1 MAIVHGPS
9 ASRLAQLLALL
20 GCSARLSSWRVQNAR
35 CSDPALGELHARY
48 LLKTTLRHSYP
59 SFGALVA
66 LKLLNLA
73 ALTLDLLLLVLNLP
87 LLLLS

>member
-1 MAIVHGPS
+1 VIIADLDLLQRAALAVDVAHDRGCAVLAAGG
-9 ASRLAQLLALL
+9 ASR
-20 GCSARLSSWRVQNAR
+20 RI
-35 CSDPALGELHARY
+35 
-48 LLKTTLRHSYP
+48 TTITASEHP
-59 SFGALVA
+59 SFGALAA